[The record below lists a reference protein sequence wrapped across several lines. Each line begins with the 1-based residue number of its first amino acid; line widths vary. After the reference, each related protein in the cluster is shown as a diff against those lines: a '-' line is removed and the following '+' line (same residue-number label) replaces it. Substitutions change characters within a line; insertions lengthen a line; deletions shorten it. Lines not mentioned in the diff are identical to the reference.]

1 MLAGFLIKLFI
12 YTNNEVLAL
21 CAIIVYFFAVMFLSR
36 SVNIIYNFIIFYC
49 Y

>member
-21 CAIIVYFFAVMFLSR
+21 CAVIVYFFAYHVFKQKCE
-36 SVNIIYNFIIFYC
+36 YNT
-49 Y
+49 